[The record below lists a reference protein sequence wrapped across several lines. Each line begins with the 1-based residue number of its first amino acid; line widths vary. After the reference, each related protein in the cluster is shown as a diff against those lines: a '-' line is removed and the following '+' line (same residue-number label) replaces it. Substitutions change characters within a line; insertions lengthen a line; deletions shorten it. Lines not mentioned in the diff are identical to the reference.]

1 MVMLM
6 VVVSMVVSVVV
17 SVVAVVVAVVVVAVV
32 VVVMAMLVGE
42 MDASMVKSPRRW
54 LFLSLRGLFLLLGA
68 RFSMCSP
75 PAMPRLA
82 ADIAQKWLKRAA

>member
-1 MVMLM
+1 M
-6 VVVSMVVSVVV
+6 VV
-17 SVVAVVVAVVVVAVV
+17 SVVAVVVAVVVVAV